1 MTIGLHAACARMTGA
16 AGFLGPLAG
25 ALVLAAS
32 PALATPP
39 GPPPAPGGAPAEAF
53 RDQPL
58 TTSIYTADPSAH
70 VFGGKIY
77 VYPSH
82 DVPTDIPDDDLGN
95 EYAMHDYRV
104 LRIDRIGAPAKV
116 GPVALDVKDV
126 PWASKQM
133 WAPDAAYHK
142 GTYYLYFPARDK
154 ALDKNGLGT
163 FRIGVATSKSPM
175 GPFKAEPKPI
185 AGSYSMDPAVFTDSD
200 GKSYMYFGGIWG
212 GQLQRWATGTF
223 DPNGSDTDL
232 HQDDKPALSGKV
244 VRLSADM
251 KHFAERPRDAVILD
265 AAGKPVL
272 GGDHE
277 RRFFEASWMF
287 RRGGT
292 YYYTYSTGDTHFLNY
307 ATGTSPYGPFTYRG
321 HILKPVQ
328 GWTTHHSILQ
338 TGGKWWLFYADTQ
351 MSNRNHLRNVK
362 MTELTFNPDGSI
374 VTIDP
379 MKAR

>member
-1 MTIGLHAACARMTGA
+1 MKTSTLRRFALALLPLAA
-16 AGFLGPLAG
+16 AGGW
-25 ALVLAAS
+25 AAANAQGGTVPQRS
-32 PALATPP
+32 PEGRRYLS
-39 GPPPAPGGAPAEAF
+39 
-53 RDQPL
+53 QPL
-58 TTSIYTADPSAH
+58 VTSIYTADPSAH

-104 LRIDRIGAPAKV
+104 LRMDRVGAPVTV

-133 WAPDAAYHK
+133 WAPDAAYK
-142 GTYYLYFPARDK
+142 NGTYFLYFPARDK
-154 ALDKNGLGT
+154 VLDKNGLGT

-175 GPFKAEPKPI
+175 GPFKADPQPI
-185 AGSYSMDPAVFTDSD
+185 AGSFSMDPAVFTDSD
-200 GKSYMYFGGIWG
+200 GTPYMYFGGIWG
-212 GQLQRWATGTF
+212 GQLQRWKNGTF

-232 HQDDKPALSGKV
+232 HQDNAPALSGKV
-244 VRLSADM
+244 VRMNPDM
-251 KHFAERPRDAVILD
+251 KSFAETPRDAQIVD
-265 AAGKPVL
+265 KTGKPIL

-287 RRGGT
+287 KRGGK

-307 ATGTSPYGPFTYRG
+307 ATGTNPYGPFTYQG

-328 GWTTHHSILQ
+328 GWTTHHSIIEQ
-338 TGGKWWLFYADTQ
+338 GGKWWLFYADTQ
-351 MSNRNHLRNVK
+351 MSNKNHLRNVK
-362 MTELTFNPDGSI
+362 ATELKFAPDGSI
-374 VTIDP
+374 PTIDP
-379 MKAR
+379 FVG